1 MWLIIVFVFLA
12 TVYSWVPQ
20 DVLKKEK
27 KKPWPEPL
35 HGFVSFPWN
44 LYTSSGKQETGE
56 VIYWTTE
63 TCTEI
68 ESIKQNKKFVYNS
81 NKLEKKKKKKNIS
94 IFGMTK
100 WSFWAK
106 SLIGH
111 ELGTGCW
118 LLGLLQF
125 LSLLCSLFHCMCISS
140 QRKYRAHKRK
150 TELVAI
156 ANRKCLQTDLSFS

>member
-81 NKLEKKKKKKNIS
+81 NKLEKKKKKKKNINLWYDKVKLLS
-94 IFGMTK
+94 KIIDRA
-100 WSFWAK
+100 WA
-106 SLIGH
+106 GD
-111 ELGTGCW
+111 W
-118 LLGLLQF
+118 LLLVRITPISLP
-125 LSLLCSLFHCMCISS
+125 SLLSVSLYVHLIP
-140 QRKYRAHKRK
+140 KK
-150 TELVAI
+150 I
-156 ANRKCLQTDLSFS
+156 

>member
-44 LYTSSGKQETGE
+44 LYTSSGKKETGE
-56 VIYWTTE
+56 VIYWTIE

-81 NKLEKKKKKKNIS
+81 NKLEKKKKKKKYQSLVWQSEAFEQNHWS
-94 IFGMTK
+94 GMS
-100 WSFWAK
+100 W
-106 SLIGH
+106 
-111 ELGTGCW
+111 
-118 LLGLLQF
+118 GLAAV
-125 LSLLCSLFHCMCISS
+125 S
-140 QRKYRAHKRK
+140 
-150 TELVAI
+150 
-156 ANRKCLQTDLSFS
+156 